1 MTTPAQIIDWI
12 SHQRGVCIDRTGHY
26 GAQAPDLVN
35 DYAAELYGLPHIFG
49 HGHDVAGNLVRSH
62 DWEEIAP
69 DQPAEFGLV
78 LDTTSMSA
86 KHLIAD
92 ALDLRHRL
100 LPNRVVGPALV
111 AGALLLTGAAAVDD
125 RWDDL
130 ARAALGAVVLFALF
144 LVLALI

>member
-62 DWEEIAP
+62 GWEEIAP
-69 DQPAEFGLV
+69 DQPAEFGDVFSTSTYSSHEPYGYCGVVIATRGDELV
-78 LDTTSMSA
+78 VFAQNKDGTGQDPASVQ
-86 KHLIAD
+86 LIPKA
-92 ALDLRHRL
+92 
-100 LPNRVVGPALV
+100 NVIGY
-111 AGALLLTGAAAVDD
+111 
-125 RWDDL
+125 
-130 ARAALGAVVLFALF
+130 ARPP
-144 LVLALI
+144 IQY